1 MEKGTKIVAL
11 KSYMPNK
18 LEVYAHGTYLG
29 IDPKTNEE
37 MISLDVMMD
46 EGLVTMIFK
55 TSAFEHLVTEKVY
68 NELKASLKEDEVTEN
83 HLSEYIKEQLQ

>member
-18 LEVYAHGTYLG
+18 LEVYAHGVYLG
-29 IDPKTNEE
+29 IDPNTNEE

-46 EGLVTMIFK
+46 EELMTMIFK
-55 TSAFEHLVTEKVY
+55 ANAFDHLVTEKVY
-68 NELKASLKEDEVTEN
+68 NELKANLKEDEVTEN
-83 HLSEYIKEQLQ
+83 HLSEYIKEQL